1 VTEPGTKAVH
11 TGGCQCGA
19 VRYALLAEPTGGSIC
34 HCRMCQKALGN
45 LFAPYTGV
53 RRRDFAW
60 TRGTPGLF
68 RSSNLV
74 ERGFCRD
81 CGTPLT
87 FAYVEADRIS
97 VTIGSLDRPEAA
109 AIAEQFGIES
119 RLPAFA
125 TLHLLPESTTEGS
138 NPPGFAGRVVSR
150 QHPDRD

>member
-1 VTEPGTKAVH
+1 MPDERRPVM

-19 VRYALLAEPTGGSIC
+19 VRYALKSEPTEPSIC
-34 HCRMCQKALGN
+34 HCRMCQKAFGN
-45 LFAPYTGV
+45 YFSALTGV
-53 RRRDFAW
+53 PTSDLGW
-60 TRGTPGLF
+60 TRGQPGIF
-68 RSSNLV
+68 RSSEIV

-97 VTIGSLDRPEAA
+97 VTIGSLGRPAA
-109 AIAEQFGIES
+109 VAIEEQYGIES

-138 NPPGFAGRVVSR
+138 NPPGFPGKVVSH
-150 QHPDRD
+150 QHPDHE